1 MIDFLRDFDERSFL
15 YSDSRSWLKPKLNV
29 FLVVLSF
36 EGGNLEDELLVGNFD
51 EVNFSEFLF
60 MRDPFIPF
68 LFIPALL
75 LLRCSLIDGDL
86 DGLLE
91 ELALLQAL
99 ANVIFEG
106 YEILD

>member
-1 MIDFLRDFDERSFL
+1 MI
-15 YSDSRSWLKPKLNV
+15 
-29 FLVVLSF
+29 LSL

-51 EVNFSEFLF
+51 EINFSKFLL
-60 MRDPFIPF
+60 MRDPLIAL

-106 YEILD
+106 DEVLD